1 MNLRQMINMFLQK
14 TGTNITSNLTLSTV
28 IDYLNRARLTMV
40 TEGIIGVDRTY
51 GFPSEENQ
59 EFYALPD
66 DWLGKFSDI
75 MWYQKTSKV
84 EFVDKELF
92 LRQRQH
98 SNTPGLPRIWTVFDG
113 KFRIW
118 PPPSAA
124 APSATVATSFG
135 GGSSVTIALVNND
148 DFPNT
153 GLIRIDLATTID
165 SLAMSAFDFI
175 RYLKKTLNGSNMDLT
190 VLQRGLQDTG
200 VGSGHTS
207 SDTAVVCDLE
217 VDYFSKGKDFLITPE
232 GGTITI
238 ASGGS
243 LTASKRYQAGYT
255 LTDAVSGEYS
265 LLNVLGAL
273 STDSSN
279 KTIDFADLPSEVVS
293 DANRVLVLGTYI
305 TEGDG
310 DLFYGSGFVKI
321 ATKSITSNP
330 VTTALN
336 SYIENL
342 AGITPTLEQHGR
354 LTQSN
359 IPDKYHKAHV
369 FMACKEHSEDK
380 REWDLVNLFTS
391 NFNDAMQK
399 AQSLEQRDHTRK
411 QNQMLWTPV

>member
-1 MNLRQMINMFLQK
+1 M
-14 TGTNITSNLTLSTV
+14 G
-28 IDYLNRARLTMV
+28 A
-40 TEGIIGVDRTY
+40 VD
-51 GFPSEENQ
+51 S
-59 EFYALPD
+59 
-66 DWLGKFSDI
+66 
-75 MWYQKTSKV
+75 
-84 EFVDKELF
+84 
-92 LRQRQH
+92 
-98 SNTPGLPRIWTVFDG
+98 
-113 KFRIW
+113 
-118 PPPSAA
+118 
-124 APSATVATSFG
+124 
-135 GGSSVTIALVNND
+135 
-148 DFPNT
+148 
-153 GLIRIDLATTID
+153 
-165 SLAMSAFDFI
+165 
-175 RYLKKTLNGSNMDLT
+175 
-190 VLQRGLQDTG
+190 
-200 VGSGHTS
+200 
-207 SDTAVVCDLE
+207 
-217 VDYFSKGKDFLITPE
+217 
-232 GGTITI
+232 
-238 ASGGS
+238 
-243 LTASKRYQAGYT
+243 
-255 LTDAVSGEYS
+255 
-265 LLNVLGAL
+265 
-273 STDSSN
+273 DSSN

-399 AQSLEQRDHTRK
+399 AQNLEQRDHTRK